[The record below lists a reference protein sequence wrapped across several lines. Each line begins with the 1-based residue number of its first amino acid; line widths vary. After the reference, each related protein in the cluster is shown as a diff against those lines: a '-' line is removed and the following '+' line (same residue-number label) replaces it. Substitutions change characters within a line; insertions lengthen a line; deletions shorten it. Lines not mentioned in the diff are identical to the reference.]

1 MKVCS
6 GCGPG
11 PLRALCSHFIGS
23 LGITESLRLEKT
35 SGITHVHKRRAK
47 E

>member
-6 GCGPG
+6 GCG
-11 PLRALCSHFIGS
+11 LRALCSRFIGS

>member
-6 GCGPG
+6 GCG
-11 PLRALCSHFIGS
+11 LRALCSHFIGS
-23 LGITESLRLEKT
+23 LGITESLWLEKT